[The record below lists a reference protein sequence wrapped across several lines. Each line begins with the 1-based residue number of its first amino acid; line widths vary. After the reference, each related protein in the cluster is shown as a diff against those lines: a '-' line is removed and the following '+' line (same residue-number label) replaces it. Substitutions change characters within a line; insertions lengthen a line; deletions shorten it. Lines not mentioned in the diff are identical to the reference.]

1 MLKIYSDGVQ
11 DCLETRVDVVRTSL
25 RQLQDKLSQV
35 SDISGCNH
43 DFNCYFTGFL
53 WIFVLL
59 KKSLKII
66 LKAEASLRRLRQ
78 SKFDLEQEINVKEGT
93 LRIDADH
100 CMNALRRNMVL
111 PQP

>member
-1 MLKIYSDGVQ
+1 MLQLVITGHFLCLYNNSDGVQ

-25 RQLQDKLSQV
+25 RQLQEKLSQ
-35 SDISGCNH
+35 
-43 DFNCYFTGFL
+43 
-53 WIFVLL
+53 
-59 KKSLKII
+59 
-66 LKAEASLRRLRQ
+66 AEASLRRLRQ
-78 SKFDLEQEINVKEGT
+78 SKFDLEQEIAVKEAT